1 MILRAL
7 PLVLLIAGQT
17 PPTQAQPQAPPA
29 VQTPAQPIQ
38 RPPPP
43 PTYNPTGDARDL
55 IAKAVHGAEVDEI
68 RVLINWGANDSE
80 GSRKFTEAL
89 RAREITSRSFF
100 SDEYKVAYIDVGHL
114 DKNMDVAATYG
125 MTLATADLPAITIL
139 DGKGA
144 VIARASA
151 RDFTSG
157 GEPVV
162 FDTKKIADFLSA
174 HQAPPAPDAGPLLQ
188 AALARAKTDDKS
200 VFVWFSAPW

>member
-1 MILRAL
+1 MILQAL
-7 PLVLLIAGQT
+7 PVVLLIAGQT
-17 PPTQAQPQAPPA
+17 PPPQAQQQAPPA
-29 VQTPAQPIQ
+29 VQTPAPTIQ

-43 PTYNPTGDARDL
+43 PTYNPTADARDL
-55 IAKAVHGAEVDEI
+55 IARAIHGAEVDEI

-89 RAREITSRSFF
+89 RAREITSKSFF

-125 MTLATADLPAITIL
+125 VTLTAADLPAITIL
-139 DGKGA
+139 DAKGA
-144 VIARASA
+144 VRARAGA
-151 RDFTSG
+151 KDFVTA
-157 GEPVV
+157 GEPIA
-162 FDTKKIADFLSA
+162 FDTKKIADFLSTY
-174 HQAPPAPDAGPLLQ
+174 QAPPAPDAGPLLQ